1 MDFHGRIMT
10 LQIFR
15 DHPLGTGSSMLNSR
29 RRAPSENG
37 MDEGFRTTPRL
48 GHKADRP
55 GRIMI
60 MDNIQLI
67 ILIVTILGSVFAHGK
82 IILGRV
88 SALEGRMSAMEGR
101 MSAMEDRLS
110 ALEGRVSALEGRMS
124 ALEDRLSAVEDR
136 LSAVESRVSHMEGLF
151 EGFRAAGLLSPPQS
165 DKNQA
170 QAA

>member
-1 MDFHGRIMT
+1 
-10 LQIFR
+10 
-15 DHPLGTGSSMLNSR
+15 
-29 RRAPSENG
+29 
-37 MDEGFRTTPRL
+37 
-48 GHKADRP
+48 
-55 GRIMI
+55 MI

-88 SALEGRMSAMEGR
+88 SALEGR
-101 MSAMEDRLS
+101 L
-110 ALEGRVSALEGRMS
+110 S
-124 ALEDRLSAVEDR
+124 ALEDRMSAVEGR
-136 LSAVESRVSHMEGLF
+136 LSALESRVSHMEGLF